1 MNRVE
6 ETNHQDT
13 DERIASSGQK
23 PERTGS
29 VKRKGSGK
37 GNITFRRSKRSKRD
51 ERKYAELLNMSTEIE
66 REIDVIEEEKF
77 GSLDEYSVS
86 EKLLIFQN
94 EFINQIRSTSEY
106 RDSLQRVAADFDNY
120 RKRNE
125 KERESIISY
134 ANEKLLLKLLNVL
147 DNLDRAL
154 TTGKN
159 GIPEDDPF
167 YEGIKLIHSQ
177 FNKVMTEE
185 GLTPIDE
192 TGVLFDPYKHD
203 AMMRVVNNE
212 IDDNTVT
219 DIFLNGYVLKDK
231 VIRPAQVRI
240 SKKEE

>member
-1 MNRVE
+1 MNKVE

-13 DERIASSGQK
+13 NERIASPGQK
-23 PERTGS
+23 SERTGS
-29 VKRKGSGK
+29 VKKKGPGKGS
-37 GNITFRRSKRSKRD
+37 ITFRRSKRPKKD

-66 REIDVIEEEKF
+66 REIDALEEKKF
-77 GSLDEYSVS
+77 GSLDEYSVN

-94 EFINQIRSTSEY
+94 EFINQIKSTNEY
-106 RDSLQRVAADFDNY
+106 RDSLQRIAADFDNY

-125 KERESIISY
+125 KERGDIISH
-134 ANEKLLLKLLNVL
+134 ANEKLLLKLLSVL
-147 DNLDRAL
+147 DNLDRAM

-167 YEGIKLIHSQ
+167 YQGIKLIHSQ
-177 FNKVMTEE
+177 FNKVITEE
-185 GLTPIDE
+185 GLTPINE
-192 TGVLFDPYKHD
+192 TGVLFDPYRHD